1 MKTHQFV
8 YLTLA
13 TSIAL
18 LTGCSSTSSNSDAVQ
33 PISNVAVHDVNQAVK
48 PQQYTQQATLDQN
61 CKQNALALDS
71 AARTSSS
78 TAQYL
83 ASARLLSNC
92 ISDFSDKV
100 PLQLSQDV
108 MQLHALSIFNY
119 IKGGDISQAKM
130 AFVQFKSSF
139 PGQDL
144 YFNDYTSLID
154 TATALLEPSSI
165 NAQQMVSLNISSQ
178 LREELKRRQYWLNH

>member
-48 PQQYTQQATLDQN
+48 PQQYTLDQD
-61 CKQNALALDS
+61 CKHNALALDS

-92 ISDFSDKV
+92 ISDFSEKV